1 MVIKASKS
9 FGFVCEARSSALEAG
24 EFKLA
29 VDPEENNEK
38 NNDRISLTLKT
49 ATKLPFFS
57 YTPLNLIQ
65 GAGDYEVS
73 DVKILGIPL
82 DKESD
87 TKRLRTVYVVT
98 MDGMN
103 LFFPGDV
110 KVDLGEDFLEDIGE
124 IDLFFVSGEADI
136 KETLTLIKNIEPKIV
151 ICGSDKNIKDLS
163 GELGQSAEPMD
174 KVSFKKKDIA
184 AAPSNMYIKILL
196 NWEIKIIKRDLR
208 SFSGMIFNPY
218 SLRRVSMSRSNRPS
232 LRDFK
237 TRKTSPK
244 GMECHC

>member
-1 MVIKASKS
+1 MIIKTSKS
-9 FGFVCEARSSALEAG
+9 LGFICEARSSALDAG

-38 NNDRISLTLKT
+38 NYDKITLILKT
-49 ATKLPFFS
+49 ATKFPFSS

-73 DVKILGIPL
+73 NVKVLGIPL
-82 DKESD
+82 NKESD
-87 TKRLRTVYVVT
+87 KKNIRTAYVVT
-98 MDGMN
+98 MDDMN

-110 KVDLGEDFLEDIGE
+110 KADLDEDFLEDISE

-151 ICGSDKNIKDLS
+151 ICGSDKNAKVLS

-174 KVSFKKKDIA
+174 KVSFKRKDIEGEGTKL
-184 AAPSNMYIKILL
+184 IWLK
-196 NWEIKIIKRDLR
+196 EK
-208 SFSGMIFNPY
+208 
-218 SLRRVSMSRSNRPS
+218 
-232 LRDFK
+232 
-237 TRKTSPK
+237 
-244 GMECHC
+244 